1 MVRPDMKKVVLTLL
15 VASLGT
21 WAVAD
26 IQCPPG
32 ASNGAIKKLG
42 RAVANLIYG
51 ATEIPTNWSRTL
63 ETEGAHSAATYGIFK
78 GVEKSVVRVGYGLY
92 ELVTFPAPTYKQGY
106 KAPYYEKSCICHTL
120 GYQDYP
126 PQIGMI
132 SQANYTREQSY

>member
-42 RAVANLIYG
+42 RAVANLLYG
-51 ATEIPTNWSRTL
+51 ATEVQANWSQTL
-63 ETEGAHSAATYGIFK
+63 ASEGANSAATYGILK

-106 KAPYYEKSCICHTL
+106 KAPYYEKACICPHL

-132 SQANYTREQSY
+132 SQADYTRSQSF